1 MRKQNLAVLI
11 TFLALLGSLV
21 YVGINREKV
30 GIAIPSSTDSP
41 EIQDVILHS
50 YAVYQ
55 GALRNG
61 GDVSEFDNVF
71 INTTDYHYENQDV
84 RDFVSL
90 VLGPEIANVGGY
102 LTVMKA
108 KYIAYGCSVRS
119 FEDIEL
125 AAKKEDRNVT
135 SDEIKSI
142 QEKCYGVLPPRIS
155 EGAPPKL
162 DFEKIDITGDRAVA
176 QYDDGAALLEAIL
189 VRENGR
195 WLIAKIEP
203 IEIHY

>member
-1 MRKQNLAVLI
+1 MRNQKLAVLI
-11 TFLALLGSLV
+11 TLLVLLAGMV
-21 YVGINREKV
+21 YIGIDHVRA
-30 GIAIPSSTDSP
+30 GIEVPDSKDSQ
-41 EIQDVILHS
+41 EIQDVIHHS
-50 YAVYQ
+50 YTVYR

-61 GDVSEFDNVF
+61 GDVSEFGNVF

-84 RDFVSL
+84 RAFVSL
-90 VLGPEIANVGGY
+90 VLGSEIANNGGY

-108 KYIAYGCSVRS
+108 KYIAYGCAVRS
-119 FEDIEL
+119 LKIAEQ
-125 AAKKEDRNVT
+125 AAMKEDRNIT
-135 SDEIKSI
+135 PDEIKSI
-142 QEKCYGVLPPRIS
+142 QENCYGVLPPRIS

-162 DFEKIDITGDRAVA
+162 NFEKIEIDEDRAVA

-203 IEIHY
+203 IKIHY

>member
-1 MRKQNLAVLI
+1 MRNQKIAVLI
-11 TFLALLGSLV
+11 TLLALLGGMV
-21 YVGINREKV
+21 YVGIDQVRA
-30 GIAIPSSTDSP
+30 GIDVPDSKDSQ
-41 EIQDVILHS
+41 EIQDVIHHS
-50 YAVYQ
+50 YTVYR

-84 RDFVSL
+84 RAFVSL
-90 VLGPEIANVGGY
+90 VLGPEIANIGGY

-108 KYIAYGCSVRS
+108 KYIAYGCAVRS
-119 FEDIEL
+119 FKDVEL

-142 QEKCYGVLPPRIS
+142 QENCYGVLPPRIS

-162 DFEKIDITGDRAVA
+162 DFEKIDIDGDRAVA

-203 IEIHY
+203 IKIHY

>member
-1 MRKQNLAVLI
+1 MRKQKIAVLI
-11 TFLALLGSLV
+11 TFLALMGSLV
-21 YVGINREKV
+21 YVGINGGKV
-30 GIAIPSSTDSP
+30 GTLIPYSKDLQ

-50 YAVYQ
+50 YTVYQ
-55 GALRNG
+55 ETLRNG

-84 RDFVSL
+84 RAFVSL
-90 VLGPEIANVGGY
+90 VLGSEAAINGGY

-108 KYIAYGCSVRS
+108 KYIAYGCAVRS
-119 FEDIEL
+119 LKIAEQ
-125 AAKKEDRNVT
+125 AAMKEDRNVT
-135 SDEIKSI
+135 PDEIKSI
-142 QEKCYGVLPPRIS
+142 QENCYGVLPPRIS

-162 DFEKIDITGDRAVA
+162 NFEKIDIDEDRTLA

-203 IEIHY
+203 IKIHY